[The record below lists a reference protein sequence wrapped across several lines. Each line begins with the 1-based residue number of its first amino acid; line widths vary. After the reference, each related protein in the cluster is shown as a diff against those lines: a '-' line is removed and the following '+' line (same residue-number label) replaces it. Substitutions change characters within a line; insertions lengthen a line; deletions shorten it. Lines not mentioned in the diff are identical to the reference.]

1 MQVIIE
7 PAVLDE
13 VTGML
18 VEIVRDADTG
28 EIIGKNERY
37 PEPESEPEE

>member
-1 MQVIIE
+1 MAVIIE

-13 VTGML
+13 QTGML

-37 PEPESEPEE
+37 PEPEEE

>member
-1 MQVIIE
+1 MAVIIE

-13 VTGML
+13 QTGML

-37 PEPESEPEE
+37 PEPEAE

>member
-1 MQVIIE
+1 MPVIIE

-13 VTGML
+13 QTGML
-18 VEIVRDADTG
+18 TEIVRDAETG

-37 PEPESEPEE
+37 PEPEVEE

>member
-1 MQVIIE
+1 MAVITE

-13 VTGML
+13 QTGML

-28 EIIGKNERY
+28 EIIGKNEWY
-37 PEPESEPEE
+37 PEPEQEAE

>member
-1 MQVIIE
+1 MAVIIE

-18 VEIVRDADTG
+18 VEIVRDAETG

-37 PEPESEPEE
+37 PDSEEESE

>member
-1 MQVIIE
+1 MAVITE

-13 VTGML
+13 QTGML

-37 PEPESEPEE
+37 PEPEQGAE

>member
-7 PAVLDE
+7 PAVIDE

-37 PEPESEPEE
+37 PEPEQEAE

>member
-37 PEPESEPEE
+37 PEPEQEAE